1 MNKQYFI
8 YIIKINNNI
17 IIIIIIIIN
26 YYYQYYKMSK
36 TRVTLSP
43 RYQISLRS
51 ILNIK
56 HRVVENDRLETL
68 EEMDSYFNWCQ
79 NNKDESQIAYK

>member
-1 MNKQYFI
+1 
-8 YIIKINNNI
+8 
-17 IIIIIIIIN
+17 
-26 YYYQYYKMSK
+26 MSK

-79 NNKDESQIAYK
+79 NNKDES